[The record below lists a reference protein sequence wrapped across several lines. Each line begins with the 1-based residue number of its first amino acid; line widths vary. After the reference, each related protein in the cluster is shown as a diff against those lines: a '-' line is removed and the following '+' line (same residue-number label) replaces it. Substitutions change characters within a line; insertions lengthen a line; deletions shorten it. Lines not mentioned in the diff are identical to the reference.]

1 MAKPYSEPPAVIVS
15 DSSSQIQSWYQID
28 SELASVILDC
38 RQGVPSLLYYGARLA
53 AIGEHELASFDR
65 HEAPA
70 SPEKEP
76 TIALLPD
83 VTSGFLGNLGLA
95 ADTAE
100 GWQIHPRLT
109 SVELTEDGLC
119 LVAHCSTT
127 GLRVTYE
134 LALDQT
140 TGVLKLQCAVA
151 NTSEAR
157 LSLHQCAI
165 TQALPQ
171 HLERVLGF
179 EGRWGL
185 EFRQHNHSIST
196 GTYLREN
203 RNGRSSH
210 HCPPALMVTTDHCTE
225 STGEIIAFHLGWSG
239 NHQMRVE
246 QLSDGR
252 RYAQLG
258 ERFEPLELILE
269 PGQSY
274 QSPSVYCV
282 HSNQGLNAC
291 RQRWH
296 AFTRK
301 AFAPVAAMAARPRPV
316 QINTW
321 ETRYF
326 DIDESNMI
334 ALIEQSA
341 RLGIER
347 FVLDDG
353 WFAGRN
359 DDRSS
364 LGDWRVDKDKFPN
377 RLTPLIE
384 TCHRHNMTF
393 GLWVEPE
400 MVSPDSELYR
410 AHPDWVL
417 QHKNRESILARHQQ
431 VLDLSRVEVF
441 EYLLSAIS
449 KLLIENDIAYLKWD
463 MNRDVHQAGTH
474 VGAHAHHRQTRAVYR
489 LMSQVKSAFPNV
501 EIESCASGGGRV
513 DSGVLNYAS
522 RFWPSDSNDA
532 LDRISIQYGVSS
544 LIPPETMGSHI
555 GPEECHLT
563 GRRHSIAFRGGVA
576 FWGHLGIEMDIS
588 SLSEIDQ
595 TSLAS
600 LIELHKYH
608 RSLLHSGDSL
618 RIDRCDSDSAWGVV
632 TPNGL
637 EGLFALAKL
646 KSDTT
651 VFPAPYRFLGLRAD
665 SDYRLSLIWQS
676 DRSRHIKAHQEMI
689 EAATFRGDFLMEAGL
704 TLPIMKPESIL
715 IYHLAAVD

>member
-1 MAKPYSEPPAVIVS
+1 MAEPCSELTAVIVS
-15 DSSSQIQSWYQID
+15 DNSSVIQPWYQLD
-28 SELASVILDC
+28 SDLTSVLIDC
-38 RQGVPSLLYYGARLA
+38 RQGLPSLLYYGARLA
-53 AIGEHELASFDR
+53 AIGEHELATFDR

-70 SPEKEP
+70 SPEQEP
-76 TIALLPD
+76 AIALLPD

-100 GWQIHPRLT
+100 SWQIHPRLT
-109 SVELTEDGLC
+109 SAKPTEGGLC
-119 LVAHCSTT
+119 LVAHCTTT

-134 LALDQT
+134 LALDQA
-140 TGVLKLQCAVA
+140 TGVLQLQCAVA
-151 NTSEAR
+151 NTSEAPVT
-157 LSLHQCAI
+157 LHQCAI
-165 TQALPQ
+165 TQSLPQ
-171 HLERVLGF
+171 HLERVVGF

-185 EFRQHNHSIST
+185 EFQQHSHSIST
-196 GTYLREN
+196 GTFVREN

-210 HCPPALMVTTDHCTE
+210 HCPPTFMVTTDQCTQ
-225 STGEIIAFHLGWSG
+225 STGEVIAFHLGWSG

-246 QLSDGR
+246 QLADGR

-274 QSPSVYCV
+274 QSPPVYSV
-282 HSNQGLNAC
+282 HSNQGLNTC

-301 AFAPVAAMAARPRPV
+301 AFDPVAAMAKRPRPV

-321 ETRYF
+321 EARYF
-326 DIDESNMI
+326 DINESNVI
-334 ALIEQSA
+334 ALIEKA
-341 RLGIER
+341 AGLGIER

-364 LGDWRVDKDKFPN
+364 LGDWWVDKDKFPN
-377 RLTPLIE
+377 GLTPLIE

-393 GLWVEPE
+393 GLWIEPE
-400 MVSPDSELYR
+400 MVSSDSELYR

-417 QHKNRESILARHQQ
+417 QHKNREPILARHQQ
-431 VLDLSRVEVF
+431 VLDLSRAEVF
-441 EYLLSAIS
+441 DYLLNAIT
-449 KLLIENDIAYLKWD
+449 KLLAENDIAYLKWD
-463 MNRDVHQAGTH
+463 MNRDLHQAGTH
-474 VGAHAHHRQTRAVYR
+474 SGAHANHRQTQAVYR
-489 LMSQVKSAFPNV
+489 LMAEVKSAFPNV

-532 LDRISIQYGVSS
+532 LDRIGIQYGVSS
-544 LIPPETMGSHI
+544 LIPPETMGCHI
-555 GPEECHLT
+555 GPEQCHLT

-595 TSLAS
+595 TSLVS
-600 LIELHKYH
+600 LIKLHKRH
-608 RSLLHSGDSL
+608 RGLLHSGDSL
-618 RIDRCDSDSAWGVV
+618 RIDRGDSDSAWGVV
-632 TPNGL
+632 AADNC
-637 EGLFALAKL
+637 EGLFALAKV
-646 KSDTT
+646 KSDTQ

-665 SDYRLSLIWQS
+665 ADYQVNLIWQS
-676 DRSRHIKAHQEMI
+676 DQSRHIKAHREMI
-689 EAATFRGDFLMEAGL
+689 GAATFRGDFLMEAGL
-704 TLPIMKPESIL
+704 TLPIMNPESIL

>member
-1 MAKPYSEPPAVIVS
+1 MAKPCSELSAVIVS
-15 DSSSQIQSWYQID
+15 DSSPEIQPWYQLD
-28 SELASVILDC
+28 SDLTSVLIDC
-38 RQGVPSLLYYGARLA
+38 RQGLPALLYYGPRLT
-53 AIGEHELASFDR
+53 AISEHELASFGR

-76 TIALLPD
+76 AVALLPD

-109 SVELTEDGLC
+109 SAKRMKGELC

-134 LALDQT
+134 LALDHA
-140 TGVLKLQCAVA
+140 TGVLQLQCAVA
-151 NTSEAR
+151 NTSEAP

-185 EFRQHNHSIST
+185 EFQQHSHSIST
-196 GTYLREN
+196 GSYLREN

-210 HCPPALMVTTDHCTE
+210 HCPPAFMVTTNQCTQ
-225 STGEIIAFHLGWSG
+225 SSGEVIAFHLGWSG

-246 QLSDGR
+246 QLADGR

-258 ERFEPLELILE
+258 ERLEALELILE
-269 PGQSY
+269 PAQSY
-274 QSPSVYCV
+274 QSPPVYCV
-282 HSNQGLNAC
+282 HSSQGLNAC

-296 AFTRK
+296 AYTRN
-301 AFAPVAAMAARPRPV
+301 AFAPIAAMATRPRPV

-321 ETRYF
+321 EARYF
-326 DIDESNMI
+326 DINESNVI
-334 ALIEQSA
+334 ALIEKA
-341 RLGIER
+341 AGLGIER

-364 LGDWRVDKDKFPN
+364 LGDWWVDKDKFPSG
-377 RLTPLIE
+377 LTPLVE

-393 GLWVEPE
+393 GLWIEPE
-400 MVSPDSELYR
+400 MASPDSELYR
-410 AHPDWVL
+410 AHPNWVL
-417 QHKNRESILARHQQ
+417 QHKNREPMLARHQQ
-431 VLDLSRVEVF
+431 VLDLSQADVF
-441 EYLLSAIS
+441 DCLLNAIT
-449 KLLIENDIAYLKWD
+449 KLLAENDIEYLKWD
-463 MNRDVHQAGTH
+463 MNRDLHQAGTH
-474 VGAHAHHRQTRAVYR
+474 SGAHANHRQTEAVYR
-489 LMSQVKSAFPNV
+489 LMAEVRSAFPNV

-544 LIPPETMGSHI
+544 LIPPETMGCHI
-555 GPEECHLT
+555 GPEQCHLT
-563 GRRHSIAFRGGVA
+563 GRRHSISFRGGVA

-588 SLSEIDQ
+588 SLSETDQ

-600 LIELHKYH
+600 LIELHKRH
-608 RSLLHSGDSL
+608 RGLLHSGDSL
-618 RIDRCDSDSAWGVV
+618 RIDRGGIDSAWGVV
-632 TPNGL
+632 AADNR

-646 KSDTT
+646 KSDTQ
-651 VFPAPYRFLGLRAD
+651 VFPAPYRFLGLQTNT
-665 SDYRLSLIWQS
+665 DYQVNLIWQS
-676 DRSRHIKAHQEMI
+676 DRSRHITAHSEMT
-689 EAATFRGDFLMEAGL
+689 EVATFRGDFLMEAGL
-704 TLPIMKPESIL
+704 TLPIMNPESIL

>member
-1 MAKPYSEPPAVIVS
+1 MS
-15 DSSSQIQSWYQID
+15 DSSSEIQPWYQLDSDLTSVVID
-28 SELASVILDC
+28 C
-38 RQGVPSLLYYGARLA
+38 QQGLPSLRYFGARLA
-53 AIGEHELASFDR
+53 AIGENELASFDR

-70 SPEKEP
+70 SPEQEP

-95 ADTAE
+95 ADTVE

-109 SVELTEDGLC
+109 SAELREGGIC
-119 LVAHCSTT
+119 LVADCSTT
-127 GLRVTYE
+127 GLRVAYE
-134 LALDQT
+134 LALDHSS
-140 TGVLKLQCAVA
+140 GVLQLQCAVA
-151 NTSEAR
+151 NTSEAPM
-157 LSLHQCAI
+157 SLHQCAI

-171 HLERVLGF
+171 HLERVVGF

-185 EFRQHNHSIST
+185 EFQQHSHSIST
-196 GTYLREN
+196 GSYLREN

-210 HCPPALMVTTDHCTE
+210 HCPPAFMVTTDQCTE
-225 STGEIIAFHLGWSG
+225 STGEVIAFHLGWSG

-246 QLSDGR
+246 QLADGR

-269 PGQSY
+269 PGRSY
-274 QSPSVYCV
+274 QSPSVYSV
-282 HSNQGLNAC
+282 HSSQGLNTC

-301 AFAPVAAMAARPRPV
+301 AFDSVAAMATRPRPV

-321 ETRYF
+321 EARYF
-326 DIDESNMI
+326 DINESNVVE
-334 ALIEQSA
+334 LIEKA
-341 RLGIER
+341 AGLGIER

-364 LGDWRVDKDKFPN
+364 LGDWWVDEDKFPN
-377 RLTPLIE
+377 GLTPLIE

-393 GLWVEPE
+393 GLWIEPE

-417 QHKNRESILARHQQ
+417 QHKNHEPILARHQQ
-431 VLDLSRVEVF
+431 VLDLSQADVF
-441 EYLLSAIS
+441 DYLLNAIT
-449 KLLIENDIAYLKWD
+449 KLLAENDIEYLKWD
-463 MNRDVHQAGTH
+463 MNRDLHQAGTH
-474 VGAHAHHRQTRAVYR
+474 SGAHANHRQTQAVYR
-489 LMSQVKSAFPNV
+489 LMTEVKSAFPTV

-532 LDRISIQYGVSS
+532 LDRIGIQQGVSS
-544 LIPPETMGSHI
+544 LIPPETMGCHI
-555 GPEECHLT
+555 GPEQCHLT

-588 SLSEIDQ
+588 SLSETDQ
-595 TSLAS
+595 ISLAS
-600 LIELHKYH
+600 LIELHKRH
-608 RSLLHSGDSL
+608 RDLLHSGHSL
-618 RIDRCDSDSAWGVV
+618 RIDRGGIDSAWGVV
-632 TPNGL
+632 AADNR

-646 KSDTT
+646 NSDTR
-651 VFPAPYRFLGLRAD
+651 VFPAPYRFLGLQTD
-665 SDYRLSLIWQS
+665 TDYQLNLIWQS
-676 DRSRHIKAHQEMI
+676 DRSHHIKAHQEMI
-689 EAATFRGDFLMEAGL
+689 GAATFRGDFLMEAGL
-704 TLPIMKPESIL
+704 TLPIMNPESIL
-715 IYHLAAVD
+715 IYHLSAID

>member
-1 MAKPYSEPPAVIVS
+1 MS
-15 DSSSQIQSWYQID
+15 DKSSLIQPWYQLD
-28 SELASVILDC
+28 SDLTSVLIDC
-38 RQGVPSLLYYGARLA
+38 RQGLPSLLYFGARLA
-53 AIGEHELASFDR
+53 AIGEPELASFDR

-76 TIALLPD
+76 AIALLPD

-95 ADTAE
+95 ADTVE

-109 SVELTEDGLC
+109 SAELREGGIC

-127 GLRVTYE
+127 GLQVTYE
-134 LALDQT
+134 LALNHA
-140 TGVLKLQCAVA
+140 TGVLLLQCAVA
-151 NTSEAR
+151 NTSEAPVT
-157 LSLHQCAI
+157 LHQCAI
-165 TQALPQ
+165 TQSLPQ

-185 EFRQHNHSIST
+185 EFQQHSHSIST
-196 GTYLREN
+196 GTFVREN

-210 HCPPALMVTTDHCTE
+210 HCPPTFMVTTDQCTQ
-225 STGEIIAFHLGWSG
+225 SRGEVIAFHLGWSG

-246 QLSDGR
+246 QLADGR

-274 QSPSVYCV
+274 QSPPVYSV
-282 HSNQGLNAC
+282 HSNQGLNTC

-301 AFAPVAAMAARPRPV
+301 AFDPLAAMATRPRPV

-321 ETRYF
+321 EARYF
-326 DIDESNMI
+326 DINESNVI
-334 ALIEQSA
+334 ALIEKA
-341 RLGIER
+341 AGLGIER

-364 LGDWRVDKDKFPN
+364 LGDWWVDKDKFPN
-377 RLTPLIE
+377 GLTPLIE

-393 GLWVEPE
+393 GLWIEPE

-417 QHKNRESILARHQQ
+417 QHKNREPILARHQK
-431 VLDLSRVEVF
+431 VLDLSRADVF
-441 EYLLSAIS
+441 DYLLNAIT
-449 KLLIENDIAYLKWD
+449 KLLAENDIEYLKWD
-463 MNRDVHQAGTH
+463 MNRDLHQAGTH
-474 VGAHAHHRQTRAVYR
+474 SGAHANHRQTQAVYR
-489 LMSQVKSAFPNV
+489 LMADIKSAFPNV

-532 LDRISIQYGVSS
+532 LDRISIQQGVSS
-544 LIPPETMGSHI
+544 LIPPETMGCHI
-555 GPEECHLT
+555 GPEQCHLT

-595 TSLAS
+595 TSLVS
-600 LIELHKYH
+600 LIELHKRH
-608 RSLLHSGDSL
+608 RGLLHSGDSL
-618 RIDRCDSDSAWGVV
+618 RIDRGDSDSAWGVV
-632 TPNGL
+632 AADNC

-646 KSDTT
+646 KSDTQ
-651 VFPAPYRFLGLRAD
+651 VFPATYRFLGLRAD
-665 SDYRLSLIWQS
+665 ADYQVNLIWQS
-676 DRSRHIKAHQEMI
+676 DQSRHIKAHREMI
-689 EAATFRGDFLMEAGL
+689 GAATFRGDFLMEAGL
-704 TLPIMKPESIL
+704 TLPVMNPESIL
-715 IYHLAAVD
+715 FYHLKTVA

>member
-1 MAKPYSEPPAVIVS
+1 MS
-15 DSSSQIQSWYQID
+15 DSSSEIQPWYQLDSDLTSVVID
-28 SELASVILDC
+28 C
-38 RQGVPSLLYYGARLA
+38 QQGLPSLRYFGARLA
-53 AIGEHELASFDR
+53 AIGENELASFDR

-70 SPEKEP
+70 SPEQEP
-76 TIALLPD
+76 AIALLPD

-95 ADTAE
+95 ADTVE

-109 SVELTEDGLC
+109 SAELREGGIC
-119 LVAHCSTT
+119 LVADCSTT
-127 GLRVTYE
+127 GLRVAYE
-134 LALDQT
+134 LALDHSS
-140 TGVLKLQCAVA
+140 GVLQLQCAVA
-151 NTSEAR
+151 NTSEAPM
-157 LSLHQCAI
+157 SLHQCAI

-171 HLERVLGF
+171 HLERVVGF

-185 EFRQHNHSIST
+185 EFQQHSHSIST
-196 GTYLREN
+196 GSYLREN

-210 HCPPALMVTTDHCTE
+210 HCPPAFMVTTDQCTE
-225 STGEIIAFHLGWSG
+225 STGEVIAFHLGWSG

-246 QLSDGR
+246 QLADGR

-269 PGQSY
+269 PGRSY
-274 QSPSVYCV
+274 QSPPVYSV
-282 HSNQGLNAC
+282 HSSQGLNTC

-301 AFAPVAAMAARPRPV
+301 AFDSVAAMATRPRPV

-321 ETRYF
+321 EARYF
-326 DIDESNMI
+326 DINESNVVE
-334 ALIEQSA
+334 LIEKA
-341 RLGIER
+341 AGLGIER

-364 LGDWRVDKDKFPN
+364 LGDWWVDEDKFPN
-377 RLTPLIE
+377 GLTPLIE

-393 GLWVEPE
+393 GLWIEPE

-417 QHKNRESILARHQQ
+417 QHKNHEPILARHQQ
-431 VLDLSRVEVF
+431 VLDLSQADVF
-441 EYLLSAIS
+441 DYLLNAIT
-449 KLLIENDIAYLKWD
+449 KLLAENDIEYLKWD
-463 MNRDVHQAGTH
+463 MNRDLHQAGTH
-474 VGAHAHHRQTRAVYR
+474 SGAHANHRQTQAVYR
-489 LMSQVKSAFPNV
+489 LMTEVKSAFPTV

-532 LDRISIQYGVSS
+532 LDRIGIQQGVSS
-544 LIPPETMGSHI
+544 LIPPETMGCHI
-555 GPEECHLT
+555 GPEQCHLT

-588 SLSEIDQ
+588 SLSETDQ
-595 TSLAS
+595 ISLAS
-600 LIELHKYH
+600 LIELHKRH
-608 RSLLHSGDSL
+608 RDLLHSGHSL
-618 RIDRCDSDSAWGVV
+618 RIDRGGIDSAWGVV
-632 TPNGL
+632 AADNR

-646 KSDTT
+646 NSDTR
-651 VFPAPYRFLGLRAD
+651 VFPAPYRFLGLQTD
-665 SDYRLSLIWQS
+665 TDYQLNLIWQS
-676 DRSRHIKAHQEMI
+676 DRSRHIEAHREMMR
-689 EAATFRGDFLMEAGL
+689 AATFRGAFLMEAGL
-704 TLPIMKPESIL
+704 TLPVMNPESIL

>member
-1 MAKPYSEPPAVIVS
+1 MAKPCSELSAVTVS
-15 DSSSQIQSWYQID
+15 DKSSLIQPWYQLD
-28 SELASVILDC
+28 SDLTSVVIDC
-38 RQGVPSLLYYGARLA
+38 RQGLPSLLYFGARLA

-70 SPEKEP
+70 SPEQEP
-76 TIALLPD
+76 AIALLPD

-95 ADTAE
+95 ADTVE

-109 SVELTEDGLC
+109 SAKHTEGGLC

-134 LALDQT
+134 LALDQA
-140 TGVLKLQCAVA
+140 TGVLQLQCAVA
-151 NTSEAR
+151 NTSEAP

-171 HLERVLGF
+171 HLERVVGF

-185 EFRQHNHSIST
+185 EFQQHSHSIST
-196 GTYLREN
+196 GSYLREN

-210 HCPPALMVTTDHCTE
+210 HCPPAFMVTTDQCTE
-225 STGEIIAFHLGWSG
+225 STGEVIAFHLGWSG

-246 QLSDGR
+246 QLADGR

-258 ERFEPLELILE
+258 ERFEPLELIIE

-274 QSPSVYCV
+274 QSPPVYSV
-282 HSNQGLNAC
+282 HSSQGLNTC

-296 AFTRK
+296 AFTRN
-301 AFAPVAAMAARPRPV
+301 AFAPVAAMATRPRPV

-321 ETRYF
+321 EARYF
-326 DIDESNMI
+326 DINESNVV
-334 ALIEQSA
+334 ALIEKA
-341 RLGIER
+341 AELGIER

-364 LGDWRVDKDKFPN
+364 LGDWWVDKDKFPN
-377 RLTPLIE
+377 GLTPLIE

-393 GLWVEPE
+393 GLWIEPE

-417 QHKNRESILARHQQ
+417 QHKNHEPILARHQQ
-431 VLDLSRVEVF
+431 VLDLSRADVF
-441 EYLLSAIS
+441 DYLLNAIS
-449 KLLIENDIAYLKWD
+449 KLLSENDIEYLKWD
-463 MNRDVHQAGTH
+463 MNRDLHQAGTH
-474 VGAHAHHRQTRAVYR
+474 SGAHANHRQTQAVYR
-489 LMSQVKSAFPNV
+489 LMTEVKSAFPTV

-532 LDRISIQYGVSS
+532 LDRIGIQHGVSS
-544 LIPPETMGSHI
+544 LIPPETMGCHI
-555 GPEECHLT
+555 GPEQCHLT

-600 LIELHKYH
+600 LIELHKRH
-608 RSLLHSGDSL
+608 RGLLHSGDSL
-618 RIDRCDSDSAWGVV
+618 RIDRGGIDSAWGVV
-632 TPNGL
+632 AADNR

-646 KSDTT
+646 KSDTQ

-665 SDYRLSLIWQS
+665 TDYQLNLIWQS
-676 DRSRHIKAHQEMI
+676 DRSQHIKAHREMI
-689 EAATFRGDFLMEAGL
+689 GAATFRGDFLMEAGL
-704 TLPIMKPESIL
+704 TLPIMNPESIL
-715 IYHLAAVD
+715 IYHLSAVD